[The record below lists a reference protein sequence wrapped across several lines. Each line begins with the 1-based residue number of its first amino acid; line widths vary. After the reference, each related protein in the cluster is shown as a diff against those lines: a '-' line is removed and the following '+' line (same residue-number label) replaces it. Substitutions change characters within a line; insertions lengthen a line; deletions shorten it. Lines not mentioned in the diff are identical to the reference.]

1 MTEIVWVAL
10 ISAGGALAAAF
21 MTQILATSAATKQ
34 ATHTAQQEALQ
45 WSRSEAKRLSELHE
59 ARLRELWAHVLRAQ
73 NLIRD
78 ELDLRT
84 SGVSPQAPR
93 PAESGSAA
101 SAAAQAYCVAL
112 IGLHGVRPLA
122 KDFYQATAKA
132 EMAIRYEKTLGADV
146 VSAWREALNQLE
158 AAVSVESASLQV
170 SLV

>member
-10 ISAGGALAAAF
+10 ISAGSALAAAF

-34 ATHTAQQEALQ
+34 AAHAAQQEALQ
-45 WSRSEAKRLSELHE
+45 WSRSEAKRMSELHE

-84 SGVSPQAPR
+84 SGPGLQAPR

-112 IGLHGVRPLA
+112 IGLHGVEPLVKA
-122 KDFYQATAKA
+122 FYQATARA
-132 EMAIRYEKTLGADV
+132 EMAIRYEKDLSAGA

-158 AAVSVESASLQV
+158 AAVLDDSASLQA
-170 SLV
+170 SLA